1 MAETPAVKDGLLF
14 RGRVKKKEIVEGK
27 NGQPTRYFLHC
38 DALGVEPVLK
48 VQVSS
53 SDYEKYQTGS
63 SIQTFLD
70 FSVRREGWL
79 TFSPVVQ

>member
-1 MAETPAVKDGLLF
+1 MAEAPQKDGLIF

-27 NGQPTRYFLHC
+27 NGSSTRYFLHC

-48 VQVSS
+48 VQVNST
-53 SDYEKYQTGS
+53 DYEKYQEGS
-63 SIQTFLD
+63 PIQTFMD

-79 TFSPVVQ
+79 TFTPKAQA